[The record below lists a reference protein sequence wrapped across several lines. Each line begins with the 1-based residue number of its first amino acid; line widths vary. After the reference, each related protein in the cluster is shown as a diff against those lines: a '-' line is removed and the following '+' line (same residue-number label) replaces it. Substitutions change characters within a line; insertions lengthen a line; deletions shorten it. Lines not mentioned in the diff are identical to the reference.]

1 MPFNETLKSR
11 GLHLGETDASSV
23 TDGQAAGQQVRGR
36 RPPQGDPV
44 VDRAFALLAAFDSTH
59 RSLTLGELS
68 RRSDIPTSSALR
80 LAGRLVA
87 WGALERAEDGRYSVG
102 LRLWEVASLAPASH
116 DLRRVAMPFMGDLAE
131 VIRQHVLLAVRD
143 GADAVL
149 VERLSAHEAMPV
161 LYWVGGRLPLHSTG
175 VGLVL
180 LAYAD
185 PSVQGEILANPLMHE
200 PERIPVSPAALRR
213 TLADVRRDG
222 LAIMRRRVPHP
233 LVSVAAPIFDAQ
245 DKVAAALS
253 VVVPAETAEPLVL
266 APAVRTAARSIS
278 RGLGARRGFS
288 HLARGP
294 VPP

>member
-1 MPFNETLKSR
+1 MDVPPV
-11 GLHLGETDASSV
+11 A
-23 TDGQAAGQQVRGR
+23 DGPVATQRVRGR

-44 VDRAFALLAAFDSTH
+44 VDRAFALLAAFDASH
-59 RSLTLGELS
+59 QALTLGELS
-68 RRSDIPTSSALR
+68 RRSGIPTSSALR

-87 WGALERAEDGRYSVG
+87 WGALERGDDGHYSIG
-102 LRLWEVASLAPASH
+102 LRLWEVASLAPAAH
-116 DLRRVAMPFMGDLAE
+116 GLRRVAMPYMGDLAE

-185 PSVQGEILANPLMHE
+185 PSIQEEMLAKPLMHE
-200 PERIPVSPAALRR
+200 PEKIPVSPAALRR

-222 LAIMRRRVPHP
+222 MATMRRQVPKP
-233 LVSVAAPIFDAQ
+233 LVSVAAPIFDAH
-245 DKVAAALS
+245 DKVLAAIS
-253 VVVPAETAEPLVL
+253 VVVPAEGAEPRVL

-288 HLARGP
+288 HLASGP
-294 VPP
+294 IP